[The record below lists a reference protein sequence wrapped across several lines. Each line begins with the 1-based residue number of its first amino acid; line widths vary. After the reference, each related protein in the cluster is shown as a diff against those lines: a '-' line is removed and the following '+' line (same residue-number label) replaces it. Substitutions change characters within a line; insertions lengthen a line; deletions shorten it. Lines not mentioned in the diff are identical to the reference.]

1 MKNKVLVVDLDGT
14 LFTINTFHHFIRY
27 LIFYSLKNFRIILLL
42 GIIHSLTLRVLKL
55 FSHAEMKFKILK
67 LISQEKNI
75 NYKEFVD
82 SISNKM
88 RSLDLLK
95 DKSFTTKILA
105 TAAPSCYANIIAN
118 QNQFDVCLGTEF
130 PISKFDVNFENIKEV
145 KKKNVMAYL
154 GTIGIDKI
162 NIFITD
168 HLDDL
173 PLMKISEKNIIFNPT
188 DNMSAVLEENL
199 ILFEVIN

>member
-14 LFTINTFHHFIRY
+14 LFTINTFHYFIKY